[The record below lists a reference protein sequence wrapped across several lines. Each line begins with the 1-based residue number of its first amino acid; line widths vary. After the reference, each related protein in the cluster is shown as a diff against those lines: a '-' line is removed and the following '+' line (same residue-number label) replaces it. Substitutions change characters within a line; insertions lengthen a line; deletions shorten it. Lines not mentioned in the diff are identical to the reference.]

1 LAGKAAIHH
10 AAEQGRSQVLEVL
23 IESGAK
29 INHDTRE
36 YYTPLHLA
44 ALNGHAFCC
53 RVLINGGAFIDAQ
66 GGHQNSTPLH
76 LAADG
81 GHAQAARIL
90 IEEVRVGRSKN
101 CTCSREEMFTLR
113 MAIRGPMCVTILNRF
128 VPGGGPDAA

>member
-1 LAGKAAIHH
+1 MAGKAAIHH

-90 IEEVRVGRSKN
+90 IEEVRVGRSKY
-101 CTCSREEMFTLR
+101 CTCSRVKFCGWPFEV
-113 MAIRGPMCVTILNRF
+113 RGV
-128 VPGGGPDAA
+128 